1 MRGAAAS
8 VGAAVLGGMD
18 GAAGTAG
25 LALVDIMAVVG
36 LALAADPTEEVG
48 QAVAGMRVVG
58 IPAEDMGAEDMG
70 AEDTGVEDTGVE
82 DMAVAATVIA
92 SASYRPQRSCAGAVL
107 RPERWF
113 RLP

>member
-8 VGAAVLGGMD
+8 VGAAVLGGMV

-70 AEDTGVEDTGVE
+70 AEDMV
-82 DMAVAATVIA
+82 VAATVIA

>member
-1 MRGAAAS
+1 
-8 VGAAVLGGMD
+8 
-18 GAAGTAG
+18 
-25 LALVDIMAVVG
+25 VDIMAVAG

-70 AEDTGVEDTGVE
+70 
-82 DMAVAATVIA
+82 VAATVIA
-92 SASYRPQRSCAGAVL
+92 SASYRPQRSCAGAAL

>member
-8 VGAAVLGGMD
+8 VGAAVLGGMV

-25 LALVDIMAVVG
+25 LALVGIMAVG

-70 AEDTGVEDTGVE
+70 AEDTGVED
-82 DMAVAATVIA
+82 MAVAATVIA

>member
-70 AEDTGVEDTGVE
+70 AEDTGVED
-82 DMAVAATVIA
+82 MAVAATVIA